1 MNYPAPTPLRAW
13 LAVAVAC
20 LPAWLASCKPKAQG
34 DGKPADSVAAMGG
47 LSPSDT
53 TGPASAAAP
62 GPDRYAGFRSVFTD
76 VARKVIPSVV
86 SVSMERSVPAAQN
99 PFEFFFGDPSGNP
112 FGDPSDGGTRQQP
125 RDRKESGLG
134 SGFIVDEK
142 GLILTNNHV
151 VEGAQKLTVQLA
163 DEREFEAEVVGTDKP
178 SDIALIRIKHPPD
191 GLAPLRF
198 GDSDKLQIGE
208 WVVAVGAPFGLYE
221 SVTTGIISAKGRQ
234 NTGISTYGNFLQT
247 DAAINPGNS
256 GGPLVNLD
264 GEVVGINTAI
274 YSQSGGYM
282 GIGFAIP
289 VNLAR
294 GIQASLQKNGK
305 VERGWLGISIQSVSR
320 DMAEALGQKVPE
332 GGIVRGAL
340 IGDVVPDS
348 PAEKAGL
355 QRGDLV
361 TRIDGA
367 EVKDANDLMN
377 RVALLI
383 PGSKAEL
390 TVIRGGKERKIT
402 VSVGKRDEGKLSR
415 QEGGASGGSVAALG
429 LAAAD
434 LDDAARRQYRIG
446 KRVKEGAVVT
456 QVDQDGP
463 AAGSGIRE
471 GDVIVEAD
479 RRKVASAAD
488 LDAAVA
494 EEGKDG
500 KILLLI
506 SRRGDTFF
514 AMVRLR

>member
-1 MNYPAPTPLRAW
+1 
-13 LAVAVAC
+13 
-20 LPAWLASCKPKAQG
+20 
-34 DGKPADSVAAMGG
+34 
-47 LSPSDT
+47 
-53 TGPASAAAP
+53 
-62 GPDRYAGFRSVFTD
+62 
-76 VARKVIPSVV
+76 
-86 SVSMERSVPAAQN
+86 
-99 PFEFFFGDPSGNP
+99 
-112 FGDPSDGGTRQQP
+112 
-125 RDRKESGLG
+125 
-134 SGFIVDEK
+134 
-142 GLILTNNHV
+142 
-151 VEGAQKLTVQLA
+151 
-163 DEREFEAEVVGTDKP
+163 VGTDKP
-178 SDIALIRIKHPPD
+178 SDIALIRIKHPPA

-264 GEVVGINTAI
+264 GEVVGNNTAI

>member
-1 MNYPAPTPLRAW
+1 MSHPAPVPFR
-13 LAVAVAC
+13 LALLAAAI
-20 LPAWLASCKPKAQG
+20 LPAWLAGCKPGEKG
-34 DGKPADSVAAMGG
+34 GGKPSDSLAAMGA
-47 LSPSDT
+47 LAPRDT
-53 TGPASAAAP
+53 TGPASAAQP
-62 GPDRYAGFRSVFTD
+62 GPDRYPAFRSVFTD

-86 SVSMERSVPAAQN
+86 SVSMERTVPAPQN
-99 PFEFFFGDPSGNP
+99 PFEFFFGDP
-112 FGDPSDGGTRQQP
+112 FGGGGGGEGGDGGPRQP

-134 SGFIVDEK
+134 SGFIVDGN

-178 SDIALIRIKHPPD
+178 SDLALIRIKRPPS
-191 GLAPLRF
+191 GLTPLRF

-294 GIQASLQKNGK
+294 TIQASLQKHGK
-305 VERGWLGISIQSVSR
+305 VERGWLGVSIQSVSR
-320 DMAEALGQKVPE
+320 DMAEALGLKIPE
-332 GGIVRGAL
+332 GGIVHGAL

-355 QRGDLV
+355 KRGDLV
-361 TRIDGA
+361 IRIQGQ

-377 RVALLI
+377 RVALLA
-383 PGSKAEL
+383 PGTKAEL
-390 TVIRGGKERKIT
+390 EFIRDGKERKLT
-402 VSVGKRDEGKLSR
+402 VTVGKRDEGRIAR
-415 QEGGASGGSVAALG
+415 QEGGSGAVTALG

-456 QVDQDGP
+456 QVDADGP
-463 AAGSGIRE
+463 AAEAGVRE

-506 SRRGDTFF
+506 NRRGDTFF
-514 AMVRLR
+514 AMARLR

>member
-1 MNYPAPTPLRAW
+1 MMYSAPTPSRAW
-13 LAVAVAC
+13 FALAAAC
-20 LPAWLASCKPKAQG
+20 LPALFMACDSQSQG
-34 DGKPADSVAAMGG
+34 KGQPADSAAAMGG
-47 LSPSDT
+47 LAARDT
-53 TGPASAAAP
+53 SGPASAATP

-86 SVSMERSVPAAQN
+86 SVSMERSVPAPQN
-99 PFEFFFGDPSGNP
+99 PFEFFFGDPSG
-112 FGDPSDGGTRQQP
+112 DPSDGGPRPQP

-134 SGFIVDEK
+134 SGFIVDGK

-178 SDIALIRIKHPPD
+178 SDIALIRIKHPPE
-191 GLAPLRF
+191 GLPPLRF

-294 GIQASLQKNGK
+294 SIQAGLQKNGK

-348 PAEKAGL
+348 PADKAGL

-361 TRIDGA
+361 TRIDGL

-383 PGSKAEL
+383 PATKAEL
-390 TVIRGGKERKIT
+390 TVIRGGKERKIAVT
-402 VSVGKRDEGKLSR
+402 VGKRDEGALAR
-415 QEGGASGGSVAALG
+415 QEGGAGGSVAALG
-429 LAAAD
+429 LASAD
-434 LDDAARRQYRIG
+434 VDEAARRRYRIG
-446 KRVKEGAVVT
+446 KRVKEGALVT
-456 QVDQDGP
+456 QVDAEGP
-463 AAGSGIRE
+463 AAEAGIRE

-479 RRKVASAAD
+479 RRRVSNARD

-500 KILLLI
+500 KILLLVN
-506 SRRGDTFF
+506 RRGDTFF
-514 AMVRLR
+514 AMARLR

>member
-1 MNYPAPTPLRAW
+1 MQYPAPTPFRAG
-13 LAVAVAC
+13 LAVAAAC
-20 LPAWLASCKPKAQG
+20 LPAWLAACKPPARA
-34 DGKPADSVAAMGG
+34 DGKPADSVAAMGV
-47 LSPSDT
+47 LAPRDT
-53 TGPASAAAP
+53 AGPASAANP
-62 GPDRYAGFRSVFTD
+62 GPDRYSGFRSVFTD

-99 PFEFFFGDPSGNP
+99 PFEFFFGDQ
-112 FGDPSDGGTRQQP
+112 FGDPSDGDPRQP
-125 RDRKESGLG
+125 RNRKESGLG

-178 SDIALIRIKHPPD
+178 SDIALIRIKHPPA

-294 GIQASLQKNGK
+294 SIQAGLQKNGK
-305 VERGWLGISIQSVSR
+305 VERGWLGVSIQSVSR

-348 PAEKAGL
+348 PAEKAGV

-377 RVALLI
+377 RVALLA
-383 PGSKAEL
+383 PGAKTEL
-390 TVIRGGKERKIT
+390 TVIRGGKEKKIT
-402 VSVGKRDEGKLSR
+402 VTVGKRDEGKLAR
-415 QEGGASGGSVAALG
+415 QEGGGSGGSVAALG
-429 LAAAD
+429 LAASD
-434 LDDAARRQYRIG
+434 LDDAARRRYRIG
-446 KRVKEGAVVT
+446 KRVKEGAVVA
-456 QVDQDGP
+456 QVEPDGP
-463 AAGSGIRE
+463 AAEAGVRV

-479 RRKVASAAD
+479 RRKISAAAD

-506 SRRGDTFF
+506 NRGGDTFF
-514 AMVRLR
+514 AMARLR

>member
-1 MNYPAPTPLRAW
+1 MKYPAPTPFRSR
-13 LAVAVAC
+13 LAAAAAC
-20 LPAWLASCKPKAQG
+20 LAACLAGCKPESRAE
-34 DGKPADSVAAMGG
+34 GKPADSLAAMGT
-47 LSPSDT
+47 LAPRDT

-62 GPDRYAGFRSVFTD
+62 GPDRYAAFRSVFTD

-86 SVSMERSVPAAQN
+86 SVSMERSVPAPQN
-99 PFEFFFGDPSGNP
+99 PFEFFFGDPSE
-112 FGDPSDGGTRQQP
+112 DPSDGGSRQQP
-125 RDRKESGLG
+125 RNRKESGLG
-134 SGFIVDEK
+134 SGFVVDEK

-178 SDIALIRIKHPPD
+178 SDIALIRIKHPPA
-191 GLAPLRF
+191 GLVPLRF

-289 VNLAR
+289 VNLVR
-294 GIQASLQKNGK
+294 SIQTSLQKSGK
-305 VERGWLGISIQSVSR
+305 VERGWLGVSIQSVSR

-332 GGIVRGAL
+332 GGIVHGAL

-361 TRIDGA
+361 TRIGGV

-390 TVIRGGKERKIT
+390 TVIRGGKERKVT
-402 VSVGKRDEGKLSR
+402 VTVGKRDESKLAS
-415 QEGGASGGSVAALG
+415 QEGRGAGGAVAALG

-434 LDDAARRQYRIG
+434 LDDAARKQYRLG

-463 AAGSGIRE
+463 AAEAGIRE
-471 GDVIVEAD
+471 GDVIAEAD
-479 RRKVASAAD
+479 RRKIASAAD
-488 LDAAVA
+488 LEAAAA

-500 KILLLI
+500 KILLLVN
-506 SRRGDTFF
+506 RRGDTFF